1 MGCQIGLGCGKNKI
15 GRLKTKISGNESL
28 RVDIEFE
35 DNVSSM

>member
-15 GRLKTKISGNESL
+15 GRLMTKISGNESL